1 METRIRTT
9 ACALLLSC
17 LACSSASG
25 TGGWSNDPGA
35 AGGSSA
41 GAGST
46 SSGAGADASPGTGS
60 SSGVGVTPGG
70 SSSGSSKAS
79 SGATSSGTGP
89 QDAAISDAQ
98 VEQTVTLTAQ
108 PFTVAAGAEVF
119 KCQLFANPFGANAD
133 LIWMQGDMSPGSHH
147 FFLFNIDPTSAVVY
161 SKTLSDCPGA
171 GLEFHPFP
179 FLSQQPHWTVQFP
192 TASDGS
198 PMGYPLAA
206 ANYLMINVHYLNT
219 TSAPIQATVSIQIK
233 AAKPGVV
240 KTHVGSV
247 FLNQTTMSVPTTATM
262 ANPTDTTGI
271 WGGNPLAASSDG
283 SYTIFSSWSHMHQWG
298 LEFLASTNNQTFY
311 TESNWDSPGL
321 FWHMPGLGQNPT
333 TATGSTTPI
342 HMTAS
347 QGITWTCKYYN
358 DTGSP
363 LGFGD
368 SARSSVMCIYIGQ
381 YYPAS
386 PTTPDVIYVFN

>member
-1 METRIRTT
+1 V
-9 ACALLLSC
+9 
-17 LACSSASG
+17 
-25 TGGWSNDPGA
+25 A
-35 AGGSSA
+35 AGGSSG

-46 SSGAGADASPGTGS
+46 SSGAAGDDASSGTGS
-60 SSGVGVTPGG
+60 SGGTAVSPGG
-70 SSSGSSKAS
+70 SSSGSSVGS

-89 QDAAISDAQ
+89 RDAAISDAQ
-98 VEQTVTLTAQ
+98 VEQTVTLTAT

-119 KCQLFANPFGANAD
+119 KCQLFANPFGTDAD
-133 LIWMQGDMSPGSHH
+133 LIWMHGDMSAGSHH

-198 PMGYPLAA
+198 PMGYPLVA
-206 ANYLMINVHYLNT
+206 ANSLMINVHYLNT
-219 TSAPIQATVSIQIK
+219 TSAPIQANVSIQIK

-240 KTHVGSV
+240 KTHVGSL
-247 FLNQTTMSVPTTATM
+247 FLNQTTMSVPATATM

-283 SYTIFSSWSHMHQWG
+283 SYTVFSSWSHMHQWG

-311 TESNWDSPGL
+311 TETNWDSPGL
-321 FWHMPGLGQNPT
+321 FWHMSGFGQNPA

-358 DTGSP
+358 DTGAA

-368 SARSSVMCIYIGQ
+368 SARSAVMCIYIGQ

-386 PTTPDVIYVFN
+386 ATAPDVIYVFN